1 MTQPLDPLLLP
12 LEGVR
17 LIEASAGT
25 GKTHSIVTLVLR
37 LLVERRLP
45 IGQILVVTYT
55 NAATEELRVR
65 IRQRLHGAWREVS
78 TGRWNDPMF
87 APWVS
92 QNNSEKENLPW
103 LLMEA
108 ACRMDEAAVYTM
120 HGFCQRILQEFAF
133 ACGVPFDWD
142 VLPEDKAL
150 VREAVADFWRHI
162 MKDAEEEKAQWLL
175 STWKGPDGLLQDLSA
190 LRSVVPPKIFP
201 ELSSESVRNF
211 ADAKSLFQEIR
222 NTWQKD
228 RDHIAK
234 ILKDHK
240 ALNRRFYR
248 VDTVET
254 LLTTMDTLADTA
266 ITPIPLP
273 SPLERLSSSF
283 LAQKVKAGAAPP
295 SHQIF
300 DLFDRY
306 LQLQKE
312 ILEGQRTVILK
323 AADDFVRQA
332 LSRRKDLERVLGFD
346 DLVQRVDE
354 ALSGPYGAA
363 LSEKIRQ
370 KYPVALIDEFQDTDP
385 LQYRIFEKI
394 YGSFEAPFSMCLIGD
409 PKQAIYS
416 FRGADIFAYMRAKR
430 NTGPANTYTMDT
442 NWRSSSHLVHAINH
456 LFSRHPYPF
465 IFHQDIPFY
474 PVRSGPEAD
483 KTPLRLHGK
492 VPPAVQI
499 RFLPCQGLDL
509 TKDGSITVDAAVEAA
524 ASDCAATIV
533 EWLNLSQQ
541 GLLTIGEEPL
551 RARDI
556 AVLVRSHREGRRI
569 QEALRQRGVASVSL
583 QRDSVFRSLEAT
595 DLLAVLEAIADPV
608 DERRLRWA
616 LATETL
622 GWNARRLS
630 TLDSYETLMEDVQS
644 RFHRYRE
651 IWNRHGFLAAFM
663 TLLKEEGV
671 PVHVRALPAGERRL
685 TNLLHLA
692 ELLHRSSQSYPGV
705 DRLLRWYKDRLQE
718 ENAPEEEQLRLES
731 DENLVQ
737 VVTIHKS
744 KGLEYPVVFLPFP
757 WNLRRTKKDKD
768 SKIVRF
774 HDAKDLSPC
783 VDLGSSEIDQ
793 HRIQAE
799 REEMAEYMRLL
810 YVALTRAKYVCVTWW
825 GRVSLASESAMA
837 YLLFPEP
844 GVDRCQETARS
855 IMDQFSTDEDSSKN
869 DEKLRKNLE
878 AIAQSSSGVI
888 AVEIADWQRQ
898 ERLRS
903 DRERK
908 PVYEVKRFQAVL
920 GLPWRV
926 TSYSHL
932 TTGAESHTPDYDGV
946 LVDES
951 PLEEP
956 FEQIEPIFLFPR
968 GTRAGQ
974 CLHEIFEKIDFAT
987 LTPQDLEPVI
997 ADTLSRHGLEQSWH
1011 HPVLQMV
1018 CNVLETPLVH
1028 GTESLSLRDIA
1039 FKDRFH
1045 EWEFHFPTGAL
1056 NPDRLYRALQHVD
1069 FYEKSVKGLQF
1080 ESVHGL
1086 VHGFIDLV
1094 FRYRGRYFIADYKS
1108 NHLGNRVEDYGSE
1121 QLESAM
1127 HKHRYP
1133 LQMLLY
1139 TVAVHRFLGLR
1150 LPRYDYDTHFGGVFY
1165 LFLRGMRPE
1174 NKGITG
1180 VFYHRPEKP
1189 DVLRL
1194 SAMFSEST
1202 G

>member
-1 MTQPLDPLLLP
+1 MTQHLDPLWLP
-12 LEGVR
+12 LDGVR

-25 GKTHSIVTLVLR
+25 GKTYNIITLVLR
-37 LLVERRLP
+37 LLVEKGLP
-45 IGQILVVTYT
+45 IGKILVVTYT
-55 NAATEELRVR
+55 NAATEELRAR
-65 IRQRLHGAWREVS
+65 LRQRLHGAWREVS
-78 TGRWNDPMF
+78 TGRWNDPVL
-87 APWVS
+87 AAWAS
-92 QNNSEKENLPW
+92 QKNSEKENLPW

-108 ACRMDEAAVYTM
+108 ACRMDEAAVYTI
-120 HGFCQRILQEFAF
+120 HGFCQRVLQEFAF

-142 VLPEDKAL
+142 VLPDDQLL
-150 VREAVADFWRHI
+150 VREAVADFWRRI
-162 MKDAEEEKAQWLL
+162 MKDADAIKAQWLL
-175 STWKGPDGLLQDLSA
+175 DTWKGPDGLLEDLSA
-190 LRSVVPPKIFP
+190 LRTVVPPKIIP
-201 ELSSESVRNF
+201 ELSPETVPSF
-211 ADAKSLFQEIR
+211 ADAEKTLQEIR
-222 NTWQKD
+222 NVWQKE

-240 ALNRRFYR
+240 GLNRTLYNKN
-248 VDTVET
+248 TVET
-254 LLTTMDTLADTA
+254 LLTSMDALADSTA
-266 ITPIPLP
+266 IPIPLP
-273 SPLERLSSSF
+273 SPLEKLSSSF
-283 LAQKVKAGAAPP
+283 ISKKVKAGQPPP

-300 DLFDRY
+300 DLLDRY
-306 LQLQKE
+306 LQIARE
-312 ILEGQRTVILK
+312 ILDGQRILILK

-332 LSRRKDLERVLGFD
+332 LSRRKDMERVLGFD
-346 DLVQRVDE
+346 DLLQRLDE

-394 YGSFEAPFSMCLIGD
+394 YASSGDPFPLCLIGD

-430 NTGPANTYTMDT
+430 NAGPANTYTMDT
-442 NWRSSSHLVHAINH
+442 NWRSSSHLVNAVNH

-474 PVRSGPEAD
+474 PVQSGPEAD
-483 KTPLRLHGK
+483 KTPLRLQGK
-492 VPPAVQI
+492 VPAALQI
-499 RFLPCQGLDL
+499 RFVPSQGLAL
-509 TKDGSITVDAAVEAA
+509 TRDHLITADEAIKAA

-533 EWLNLSQQ
+533 EWLNLSQRGQ
-541 GLLTIGEEPL
+541 ATIGEEPL

-583 QRDSVFRSLEAT
+583 QRESVFESSEAT
-595 DLLAVLEAIADPV
+595 DLLAVFEAIADPA

-630 TLDSYETLMEDVQS
+630 TLESHETLMEDVQS

-651 IWNRHGFLAAFM
+651 LWNRHGFLAAFM

-671 PVHVRALPAGERRL
+671 PAHVRALPAGERRL

-692 ELLHRSSQSYPGV
+692 ELLHQSSQSYPGI
-705 DRLLRWYKDRLQE
+705 DRLLRWFKDRLRE

-757 WNLRRTKKDKD
+757 WNLRRTKQNKD
-768 SKIVRF
+768 SGMVRF
-774 HDAKDLSPC
+774 HDANDLSLC
-783 VDLGSSEIDQ
+783 VDLGSPEIDE

-799 REEMAEYMRLL
+799 REEMAESMRLL

-825 GRVSLASESAMA
+825 GRVNLASESAMA

-844 GVDRCQETARS
+844 NVDPCQETPRS
-855 IMDQFSTDEDSSKN
+855 IMDKFSTDENLK
-869 DEKLRKNLE
+869 ENLE

-888 AVEIADWQRQ
+888 AVEVADWQRQ
-898 ERLRS
+898 GHLRS
-903 DRERK
+903 DPDSE
-908 PVYEVKRFQAVL
+908 PVYEVKRFQAAL

-932 TTGAESHTPDYDGV
+932 AMGAEPHTPDYDGG

-951 PLEEP
+951 PPEEP
-956 FEQIEPIFLFPR
+956 LTEIEPIFLFPR

-987 LTPQDLEPVI
+987 VTSQDLEPVI

-1011 HPVLQMV
+1011 HPVLEMV
-1018 CNVLETPLVH
+1018 HNVLATPLVH
-1028 GTESLSLRDIA
+1028 GTESLTLRDIA
-1039 FKDRFH
+1039 LEDRFH

-1056 NPDRLYRALQHVD
+1056 NPDRLYRALHHVD

-1080 ESVHGL
+1080 DSLRGL
-1086 VHGFIDLV
+1086 VRGFIDLV

-1108 NHLGNRVEDYGSE
+1108 NHLGHRVEDYGSE

-1139 TVAVHRFLGLR
+1139 TVAAHRFLGLR
-1150 LPRYDYDTHFGGVFY
+1150 LSGYDYDTHFGGVFY

-1180 VFYHRPEKP
+1180 VFYHRPNKA
-1189 DVLRL
+1189 DVNRL
-1194 SAMFSEST
+1194 DALFSEST
-1202 G
+1202 A